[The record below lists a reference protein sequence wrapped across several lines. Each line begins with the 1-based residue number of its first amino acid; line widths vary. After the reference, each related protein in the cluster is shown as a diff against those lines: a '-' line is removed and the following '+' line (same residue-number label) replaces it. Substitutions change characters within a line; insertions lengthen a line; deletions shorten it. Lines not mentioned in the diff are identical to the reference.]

1 VIIRRQIDQGG
12 SSTAV
17 DPAPTPNTGR
27 SELVQLAAQRAGVD
41 PAVAASVL
49 TAFFDGIRERLID
62 GERVALGD
70 LLDLGVVR
78 EPARV
83 RRDPSGRFSEIA
95 PARNRIDVRVGN
107 ILDEQLATL
116 RAAGV
121 LIAMPGESRFAE
133 MLAEHFAKLGWR
145 VQMATDSET
154 VGVLLEGASPYLLVC
169 DHALP
174 DRDRLVRRI
183 KTEWRTNTV
192 PVVTL
197 HTRFEDL
204 RRPAEMLVLG
214 DLAVFEPIAVG
225 PFLRSMDQLLAQATE
240 EAAVFERQMRFRVP
254 VRERE
259 ITNAFEVGDAFF
271 RDAGFRGDA
280 LVALTTAYREAMR
293 NAEIHGSGK
302 DEGLSIDVEFLLDG
316 RRITISV
323 EDEGDGFDHR
333 AYFRQLTGAEPVSLA
348 RERHE
353 QGGVGGLGIYLMAR
367 CVERVEYNDRGNRIT
382 LAKSRSDATVSGS
395 GDSDSGDSG
404 SGDSGS
410 GDSGVGEGS

>member
-1 VIIRRQIDQGG
+1 VD
-12 SSTAV
+12 TTVAEAV
-17 DPAPTPNTGR
+17 LN
-27 SELVQLAAQRAGVD
+27 
-41 PAVAASVL
+41 
-49 TAFFDGIRERLID
+49 AFFEGLRDRLVE

-95 PARNRIDVRVGN
+95 PARNRLDVRVGN
-107 ILDEQLATL
+107 LLDEQLSTL
-116 RAAGV
+116 RGAGV
-121 LIAMPGESRFAE
+121 LLAMRSENRFAE
-133 MLAEHFAKLGWR
+133 MLGEHFVKLGWC
-145 VQMATDSET
+145 VQHATSSEAA
-154 VGVLLEGASPYLLVC
+154 VALLEGASPYLLVC
-169 DHALP
+169 DHSLE
-174 DRDRLVRRI
+174 DRDQLVHRI
-183 KTEWRTNTV
+183 KTEWKTNPV

-204 RRPAEMLVLG
+204 RQPAELLVLG

-259 ITNAFEVGDAFF
+259 ITHAFGIGDAFF
-271 RDAGFRGDA
+271 RDAGFRGDP

-293 NAEIHGSGK
+293 NAEIHGSAK
-302 DEGLSIDVEFLLDG
+302 DESLSIDVEFLLDAN
-316 RRITISV
+316 RITISV
-323 EDEGDGFDHR
+323 EDEGEGFDHR
-333 AYFRQLTGAEPVSLA
+333 AYFDQLTGAEPVSLA

-367 CVERVEYNDRGNRIT
+367 CVDRIEYNDQGNRIT
-382 LAKSRSDATVSGS
+382 LGKPRNEASEGQDSLDSNSLDSDALDPEGGGS
-395 GDSDSGDSG
+395 
-404 SGDSGS
+404 
-410 GDSGVGEGS
+410 

>member
-1 VIIRRQIDQGG
+1 MGRGERPAQALHVIIRRQTEQGATPA
-12 SSTAV
+12 TA
-17 DPAPTPNTGR
+17 AARPTSRPDHTA
-27 SELVQLAAQRAGVD
+27 LVAEAAERAGVD
-41 PAVAASVL
+41 PGVAAAVL
-49 TAFFDGIRERLID
+49 AAFFDGIKDRLVD

-95 PARNRIDVRVGN
+95 PACNRIDVRVGDV
-107 ILDEQLATL
+107 LDEQLATL

-121 LIAMPGESRFAE
+121 LLVMPSDNRFAE
-133 MLAEHFAKLGWR
+133 MLGEHFVKLGWR
-145 VQMATDSET
+145 VQRATSSEAAA
-154 VGVLLEGASPYLLVC
+154 VMLEGASPYLLVC
-169 DHALP
+169 DHTLP
-174 DRDRLVRRI
+174 DRDQLVQMV

-197 HTRFEDL
+197 HTRFENL
-204 RRPAEMLVLG
+204 RHPSETLVLG
-214 DLAVFEPIAVG
+214 DMSVFEPIAVG

-259 ITNAFEVGDAFF
+259 ITRAFEIGDAFF
-271 RDAGFRGDA
+271 RDAGFRDDS
-280 LVALTTAYREAMR
+280 LVGLTTAYREAIR
-293 NAEIHGSGK
+293 NAEVHGSGK
-302 DEGLSIDVEFLLDG
+302 DEDLSIDVEFLLDAN
-316 RRITISV
+316 RITISV

-333 AYFRQLTGAEPVSLA
+333 AYFQQLSGAEPVKLA

-367 CVERVEYNDRGNRIT
+367 CVDRIEYNDGGNRIT
-382 LAKSRSDATVSGS
+382 LAKSRQSAQADADGGS
-395 GDSDSGDSG
+395 
-404 SGDSGS
+404 
-410 GDSGVGEGS
+410 